1 MSSMRTIYWDN
12 GIKGVKMIDQTL
24 LPEIFEILEIK
35 SVDDLIE
42 AIKRLAIRGAPA
54 LEAAGGYGVVLATHE
69 RNFED
74 FEEFKGYV
82 KGRANQLANA
92 RPTAVNL
99 GVGVERVLK
108 KVLESSSIEEA
119 RKNALDEAEKI
130 AEEDVIRNKLMGGF
144 GAKLIEDGDSILT
157 ICNTGSLAT
166 VEWGTA
172 LGVIRS
178 AVLEGKKVRVF
189 ACETRPLNQGSR
201 LTTWE
206 LLNDGIDVTLITDSM
221 AGIVMQKG
229 MVDKVIVGADR
240 IVRDGV
246 FNKIGTYTLAVLAKE
261 HGIPFFVAAPLTTF
275 DWERKM
281 EDVIIEERS
290 SEELKYCHVKCK
302 NCIMAPENVK
312 VYNPAFDPTPLKYVT
327 ALITEKGV
335 IFPPY
340 EREVPKVLKL
350 RE

>member
-1 MSSMRTIYWDN
+1 MRTIYWEN
-12 GIKGVKMIDQTL
+12 CIKMIDQTK
-24 LPEIFEILEIK
+24 LPDELEILEIRN
-35 SVDDLIE
+35 VDDLVS
-42 AIKRLAIRGAPA
+42 AIKRLSIRGAPA
-54 LEAAGGYGVVLATHE
+54 LEAAGGYGVALACIE
-69 RNFED
+69 REFDSFED
-74 FEEFKGYV
+74 FLKYV
-82 KGRANQLANA
+82 SERASSLANA

-99 GVGVERVLK
+99 SVGVERVLR
-108 KVLESSSIEEA
+108 KVKAASSIEEA
-119 RKNALDEAEKI
+119 RKLAVQEAEKI
-130 AEEDVIRNKLMGGF
+130 AEEDVFRNRLMGSF

-178 AVLEGKKVRVF
+178 AKLEGKNIRVF

-206 LLNDGIDVTLITDSM
+206 LINDGIDVTLITDSM

-240 IVRDGV
+240 IVSDGV

-275 DWERKM
+275 DWEKKM
-281 EDVIIEERS
+281 DDVVIEERDAD
-290 SEELKYCHVKCK
+290 ELRYCHVKCK
-302 NCIMAPENVK
+302 NCRIAPENVK
-312 VYNPAFDPTPLKYVT
+312 VYNPAFDSTPLSYVS

-340 EREVPKVLKL
+340 DESVPKVLKSKEFIN
-350 RE
+350 R

>member
-1 MSSMRTIYWDN
+1 MRTIFWEDC
-12 GIKGVKMIDQTL
+12 IKMIDQTL
-24 LPEIFEILEIK
+24 LPETFEILEIR
-35 SVDDLIE
+35 SVDELID

-69 RNFED
+69 REFRD
-74 FEEFKGYV
+74 FEEFKSYV
-82 KGRANQLANA
+82 IEKADHLANA

-108 KVLESSSIEEA
+108 KVVEAPSIEEA
-119 RKNALDEAEKI
+119 RKKALEEAEKI
-130 AEEDVIRNKLMGGF
+130 AEEDIIRNKLMGSF

-178 AVLEGKKVRVF
+178 AKLEGKNIRVF

-206 LLNDGIDVTLITDSM
+206 LLRDGIDVTLITDSM

-229 MVDKVIVGADR
+229 MIDKVIVGADR

-275 DWERKM
+275 DWEKRM
-281 EDVIIEERS
+281 EDVVIEERS
-290 SEELKYCHVKCK
+290 PDELRYCHVKCRS
-302 NCIMAPENVK
+302 CIIAPKDVK

-340 EREVPKVLKL
+340 ERGVPRVLKL
-350 RE
+350 KN

>member
-1 MSSMRTIYWDN
+1 
-12 GIKGVKMIDQTL
+12 MIDQTL
-24 LPEIFEILEIK
+24 LPETFKILEIR
-35 SVDDLIE
+35 SVDELIE

-54 LEAAGGYGVVLATHE
+54 LEAAGGYGVVLATRE
-69 RNFED
+69 KKFED
-74 FEEFKGYV
+74 FEEFKDYV
-82 KGRANQLANA
+82 KERANQLANA

-108 KVLESSSIEEA
+108 KVFEASSIEEA
-119 RKNALDEAEKI
+119 RKKALEEAEKI
-130 AEEDVIRNKLMGGF
+130 AEEDIIRNKLMGGF

-172 LGVIRS
+172 LGVIKS
-178 AVLEGKKVRVF
+178 AKLEGKNVRVF

-206 LLNDGIDVTLITDSM
+206 LLRDGIDVILITDSM
-221 AGIVMQKG
+221 AGIVMQKE

-240 IVRDGV
+240 IVRDGF

-275 DWERKM
+275 DWEKKM
-281 EDVIIEERS
+281 EDVVIEERS
-290 SEELKYCHVKCK
+290 ADELKYCHVKCRS
-302 NCIMAPENVK
+302 CIIAPENVK
-312 VYNPAFDPTPLKYVT
+312 VYNPAFDPTPFKYVT

-340 EREVPKVLKL
+340 EREVPKILKL
-350 RE
+350 RK

>member
-1 MSSMRTIYWDN
+1 MRTIYWEN
-12 GIKGVKMIDQTL
+12 CIKMIDQTR
-24 LPEIFEILEIK
+24 LPDELFILEIHD
-35 SVDDLIE
+35 VDELIS
-42 AIKRLAIRGAPA
+42 AIQRLSIRGAPA
-54 LEAAGGYGVVLATHE
+54 LEAAGGYGVALACRE
-69 RNFED
+69 KSFGRLED
-74 FEEFKGYV
+74 FKNYV
-82 KGRANQLANA
+82 KERAEKLAKA

-99 GVGVERVLK
+99 VVGVERVLK
-108 KVLESSSIEEA
+108 KVIEASSIEEA
-119 RKNALDEAEKI
+119 KNSALEEAERI
-130 AEEDVIRNKLMGGF
+130 AEEDIVRNKLMGGF
-144 GAKLIEDGDSILT
+144 GAKLIEDGDGILT

-178 AVLEGKKVRVF
+178 AKLEGKNVRVF

-221 AGIVMQKG
+221 AGIVMRKG
-229 MVDKVIVGADR
+229 FVDKVIVGADR

-275 DWERKM
+275 DWEKEM
-281 EDVIIEERS
+281 KDVVIEERRDD
-290 SEELKYCHVKCK
+290 ELKYCHMKCM
-302 NCIMAPENVK
+302 NCRIAPENVK
-312 VYNPAFDPTPLKYVT
+312 VFNPAFDATPLEYVT

-340 EREVPKVLKL
+340 DREVPKVLKKL
-350 RE
+350 

>member
-1 MSSMRTIYWDN
+1 MRTIYWEN
-12 GIKGVKMIDQTL
+12 SSKCIKMIDQTL
-24 LPEIFEILEIK
+24 LPATLKILDIK
-35 SVDDLIE
+35 TVDELVE
-42 AIKRLAIRGAPA
+42 AIKRLTIRGAPA
-54 LEAAGGYGVVLATHE
+54 LEAAGGYGIALSTYE
-69 RNFED
+69 K
-74 FEEFKGYV
+74 EFREINELKEHV
-82 KGRANQLANA
+82 KNKAEQLANA

-99 GVGVERVLK
+99 SVGVERVLK
-108 KVLESSSIEEA
+108 RVLESSSIEEA
-119 RKNALDEAEKI
+119 RESSVKEADEI
-130 AEEDVIRNKLMGGF
+130 AEEDVTRNRLMGGF

-178 AVLEGKKVRVF
+178 AKLEGKEIRVF

-206 LLNDGIDVTLITDSM
+206 LLQDGIDVTLITDSM

-240 IVRDGV
+240 IVSDAV

-275 DWERKM
+275 DWKKEMR
-281 EDVIIEERS
+281 DVVIEERAPD
-290 SEELKYCHVKCK
+290 ELKYCFCMDCK
-302 NCIMAPENVK
+302 TAPDEVR
-312 VYNPAFDPTPLKYVT
+312 VYNPAFDPTPLRYVT

-350 RE
+350 REK

>member
-1 MSSMRTIYWDN
+1 MRTIYWDN
-12 GIKGVKMIDQTL
+12 GIKMIDQTL
-24 LPEIFEILEIK
+24 LPDKLEILEIK
-35 SVDDLIE
+35 NVDQLID

-54 LEAAGGYGVVLATHE
+54 LEAAGGYGVVLASFE
-69 RNFED
+69 KNFDD
-74 FEEFKGYV
+74 FERLKEHV
-82 KGRANQLANA
+82 LRRAEQIALS

-99 GVGVERVLK
+99 SVGVKRVLEK
-108 KVLESSSIEEA
+108 LLQASNIEEA
-119 RKNALDEAEKI
+119 QKLALDEANRL
-130 AEEDVIRNKLMGGF
+130 AEEDMVRNKLMGGF
-144 GAKLIEDGDSILT
+144 GAKLIEDGDTILT

-178 AVLEGKKVRVF
+178 AALEGKNVKVF

-240 IVRDGV
+240 IVSDGV

-261 HGIPFFVAAPLTTF
+261 HGIPFFVAAPITTF
-275 DWERKM
+275 DWEKKVS
-281 EDVIIEERS
+281 DIVIEERS
-290 SEELKYCHVKCK
+290 KEELIYCHVKCR
-302 NCIMAPENVK
+302 NCKIAPENVR
-312 VYNPAFDPTPLKYVT
+312 VFNPAFDPTPLRYVT
-327 ALITEKGV
+327 ALITERGV

-340 EREVPKVLKL
+340 ETEVPKFLK
-350 RE
+350 R

>member
-1 MSSMRTIYWDN
+1 MRTIYWEDHMSC
-12 GIKGVKMIDQTL
+12 IKMIDQTL
-24 LPEIFEILEIK
+24 LPTSFKVLEIK
-35 SVDDLIE
+35 TVDELID
-42 AIKRLAIRGAPA
+42 AIQRLAIRGAPA
-54 LEAAGGYGVVLATHE
+54 LEAAGGYGIALATHE
-69 RNFED
+69 R
-74 FEEFKGYV
+74 EFNDV
-82 KGRANQLANA
+82 KGLKRHVEKRAEQLANA

-99 GVGVERVLK
+99 VVGVERVLK
-108 KVLESSSIEEA
+108 KVLEASSVDEA
-119 RKNALDEAEKI
+119 RMTSLREAEEI

-178 AVLEGKKVRVF
+178 AKLEGKDIRVF

-201 LTTWE
+201 LTAWE
-206 LLNDGIDVTLITDSM
+206 LLQDGIDVTLITDSM

-240 IVRDGV
+240 IVRDAV

-275 DWERKM
+275 DWKRSMK
-281 EDVIIEERS
+281 DVVIEERS
-290 SEELKYCHVKCK
+290 SDELKYCFCK
-302 NCIMAPENVK
+302 DCRIAPEGVE
-312 VYNPAFDPTPLKYVT
+312 VYNPAFDPTPLRYVT

-335 IFPPY
+335 VFPPY
-340 EREVPKVLKL
+340 NKEVPKILKL
-350 RE
+350 E